1 MTTKT
6 GPGITTPVTTTSYSG
21 SMVKTAS
28 GGQNLT
34 PYQNVTA
41 PAGFGGDLWGAN
53 GGGITPVF
61 GPLPALANVS
71 RAITQSDRIID
82 VNQTTIQA
90 GMSSGAISTKTADT
104 VYADDS
110 SQQIWTADMESPGVV
125 DSQL

>member
-1 MTTKT
+1 VTTPT
-6 GPGITTPVTTTSYSG
+6 GPGITSPITTPSFIG
-21 SMVKTAS
+21 SMVKPAT

-41 PAGFGGDLWGAN
+41 IARMGGDTWGAN
-53 GGGITPVF
+53 GGGATPVF

-71 RAITQSDRIID
+71 RAITQSDHIVD
-82 VNQTTIQA
+82 ENQTTVAA
-90 GMSSGAISTKTADT
+90 GMSNGKIRTRAADT

-110 SQQIWTADMESPGVV
+110 SQQIWTADQESPGVA